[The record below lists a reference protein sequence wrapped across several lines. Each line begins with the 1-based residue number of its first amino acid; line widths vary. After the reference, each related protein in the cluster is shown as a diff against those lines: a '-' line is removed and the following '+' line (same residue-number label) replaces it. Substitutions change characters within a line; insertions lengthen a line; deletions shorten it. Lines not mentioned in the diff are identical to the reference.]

1 MASYQ
6 FFWLRISE
14 DPDLF
19 LGILVVEFAR
29 FESWD
34 LYDTRTI
41 DAEAIEPEIWNP
53 RVKNELKSSSTFKIS
68 TLDNLDKNYLTLFK
82 ISASEAST
90 KYCKISQMIR
100 VSKQTADLNNNI
112 T

>member
-19 LGILVVEFAR
+19 LDILVVEFAR

-53 RVKNELKSSSTFKIS
+53 RIKTS
-68 TLDNLDKNYLTLFK
+68 
-82 ISASEAST
+82 
-90 KYCKISQMIR
+90 
-100 VSKQTADLNNNI
+100 
-112 T
+112 